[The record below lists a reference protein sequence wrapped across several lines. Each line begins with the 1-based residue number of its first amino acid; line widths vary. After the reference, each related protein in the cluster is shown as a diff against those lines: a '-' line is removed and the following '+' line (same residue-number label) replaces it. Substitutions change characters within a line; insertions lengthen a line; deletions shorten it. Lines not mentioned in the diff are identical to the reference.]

1 MTSTTQLS
9 HKMMITAIAL
19 VSTLLLVSFALPA
32 IQIVKAQYVSSGG
45 PSASLEEQLKL
56 AREKVQNAKQ
66 AGAYGSGTPML
77 GVNLNETE
85 IYIIAIVIIFG
96 AISAGFFYMG
106 QRGPR
111 KTEVKR

>member
-1 MTSTTQLS
+1 MTITT
-9 HKMMITAIAL
+9 IAL
-19 VSTLLLVSFALPA
+19 VSTLLLVSFAMPA
-32 IQIVKAQYVSSGG
+32 MQIAKAQYVSSGG

-106 QRGPR
+106 
-111 KTEVKR
+111 KEVQEEQK

>member
-1 MTSTTQLS
+1 MT
-9 HKMMITAIAL
+9 ITAIAL

-45 PSASLEEQLKL
+45 PSLSLEEQLKL

-66 AGAYGSGTPML
+66 TGAYGSGTPML

>member
-1 MTSTTQLS
+1 
-9 HKMMITAIAL
+9 
-19 VSTLLLVSFALPA
+19 
-32 IQIVKAQYVSSGG
+32 
-45 PSASLEEQLKL
+45 
-56 AREKVQNAKQ
+56 
-66 AGAYGSGTPML
+66 ML